1 MGQDLFTAEQ
11 FITAIKGSG
20 GIISTIAMR
29 VGCSWNTANKYIHEK
44 PTVQKAYDDERE
56 TVNDLAVSV
65 LIKTM
70 QQTED
75 TYLAAASSKW
85 WLERKRKEEYSP
97 RQENLNIDLTLLSDD
112 QLEMLKQGKNLTD
125 VLKHPG
131 A

>member
-11 FITAIKGSG
+11 FINAIKGSG
-20 GIISTIAMR
+20 GIISTIALR

-75 TYLAAASSKW
+75 TYLSVASAKW

-112 QLEMLKQGKNLTD
+112 QLEMIKQGKSLTD